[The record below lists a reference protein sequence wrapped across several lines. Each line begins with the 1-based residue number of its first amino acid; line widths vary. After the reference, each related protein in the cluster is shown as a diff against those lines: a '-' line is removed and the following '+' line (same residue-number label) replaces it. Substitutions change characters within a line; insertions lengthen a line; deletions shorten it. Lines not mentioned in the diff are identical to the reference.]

1 MNANLSRLQEFF
13 AARGY
18 SSPDIGLLQP
28 AEPFLDTAGEDLR
41 RRIFMTND
49 LGGASLCLRP
59 EFTIP
64 VCLAHLASGGFAG
77 KYAYGGSVFR
87 QRRDG
92 PAEFLQAGM
101 ETIGNQPSAGV
112 AGATNN
118 DVANDVECITTAVRA
133 LNHCGMDRIEVVF
146 GDQAIFEAL
155 LLALQLPQAWR
166 ARLGRAFGD
175 SERIENDLQLIANT
189 SDGLNALDGLEAG
202 LRQALD
208 KNDHHRVERWIK
220 DKMAVANLPASGGRT
235 ARHIAERMAGKAEL
249 AATRLSDEQRRVLS
263 AFLRIEV
270 PIGEAVTKLRE
281 FSSSLEID
289 IDEAI
294 ETFAGRAEILAHSTN
309 ENATFIWRASFGR
322 RLDYYT
328 GMVFEIFQPGATHP
342 VCGGGRYD
350 HLMNMLGAEGEIPAI
365 GFSIWLD
372 RLPGELK

>member
-1 MNANLSRLQEFF
+1 VTSNLSRLQEFF
-13 AARGY
+13 TARGY
-18 SSPDIGLLQP
+18 SSPNIELLQP

-41 RRIFMTND
+41 RRIFMTSD

-64 VCLAHLASGGFAG
+64 VCLAHLDSGRLHGR
-77 KYAYGGSVFR
+77 YAYGGSVFR

-101 ETIGNQPSAGV
+101 ETIGNRQLAGSE
-112 AGATNN
+112 GAIANE
-118 DVANDVECITTAVRA
+118 VANDIECITMAVGA
-133 LNHCGMDRIEVVF
+133 LNHCGLDRVEVVF

-155 LLALQLPQAWR
+155 LLALELPRAWR

-175 SERIENDLQLIANT
+175 SEKFENDMQLIANT
-189 SDGLNALDGLEAG
+189 DHELDGIDPE

-208 KNDHHRVERWIK
+208 RNDRDHVERWIEA
-220 DKMAVANLPASGGRT
+220 KMAAANLPTSGGRT
-235 ARHIAERMAGKAEL
+235 ARNIGERMAGKAEL
-249 AATRLSDEQRRVLS
+249 AAARLTGEQRRILS
-263 AFLRIEV
+263 EFLRFEL
-270 PIGEAVTKLRE
+270 PISEAAAKLRE
-281 FSSSLEID
+281 FSSTVAIN

-294 ETFAGRAEILAHSTN
+294 DVFARRTELLAN
-309 ENATFIWRASFGR
+309 NAGENATYTWRASFGR

-328 GMVFEIFQPGATHP
+328 GIVFEIFQPGATDP

-372 RLPGELK
+372 RLSGEPK